1 MNELT
6 KVQHENRSP
15 LFDLLSTGKPTMF
28 KAEMLGKALDKF
40 EPYVYIVPLT
50 NFGPL
55 QLESGNYPALIA
67 IEGSRAETLNLLDLD
82 KMRLWRIGMSH
93 EAAAAL
99 TSEIA
104 KVRMDIIGEKL

>member
-50 NFGPL
+50 NFGPKRF
-55 QLESGNYPALIA
+55 NFI
-67 IEGSRAETLNLLDLD
+67 D
-82 KMRLWRIGMSH
+82 KIK
-93 EAAAAL
+93 
-99 TSEIA
+99 EI
-104 KVRMDIIGEKL
+104 KGKME